1 MDVES
6 DKELRWTMTRHD
18 QIDDQMR
25 WQMSVE
31 DERDAID
38 RAVADEPGYVSG
50 RVDYESRCLW
60 LLGTTAGPSSRLAA
74 VIDDVAAKLTVR
86 WKRVPHSRAELH
98 SAHEALFDAIPK
110 AVTIETVDDCSAIV
124 VGVFDLPES
133 GPEREA
139 LELRAGQATDIPV
152 TLEPSQGVS
161 LLL

>member
-1 MDVES
+1 MDVEL

-31 DERDAID
+31 DERDATG
-38 RAVADEPGYVSG
+38 RAVADEPGYVGG
-50 RVDYESRCLW
+50 RVDYECRCLW

-86 WKRVPHSRAELH
+86 WKRVPYSRAELH

-124 VGVFDLPES
+124 VGVLDLPES
-133 GPEREA
+133 GPER
-139 LELRAGQATDIPV
+139 R
-152 TLEPSQGVS
+152 PSNFGPGRS
-161 LLL
+161 LTSR